1 MVGINGLDKKTIL
14 KDEIFAAIFE
24 EKDEV
29 QRARLIISL
38 EDKAGELGVKLQFR
52 TLIKA
57 YSKSLKEKE
66 KAEAEAAAQQKTQI
80 LETTGRTA
88 FKSPYPNLCCI
99 GWTADEYGV
108 FKNSRGDKS
117 DMLACYHPIL
127 PIARIK
133 NIETGE
139 EQLRIAFKRG
149 GKWQELNASKLITS
163 SAARIIGLAAQGV
176 SVTSESAKNLVRFL
190 ADVENLNDNF
200 IKIKESTTKLGW
212 IRGDFL
218 PYKSDIL
225 FDGEVKFKQITEA
238 IHEKGEFQEWLN
250 CIKDIRKTAPL
261 EIKIMLA
268 ASFASVLVK
277 PLSALPFFVDLW
289 GETESGKSVALMVAA
304 SVWGNPDEN
313 AYIKDYKGT
322 EVGLEAICDVL
333 NNLPLLLDD
342 SSKKNRRLE
351 DNFEGLIY
359 DLCSGKGKTRSNKE
373 LGIARECSWKNCILT
388 NGERPLSGYVTQ
400 GGAMN
405 RILEVHAEHKL
416 FDNPM
421 KVCGIIKKN
430 YGFAGKMFIE
440 YIKRTGFSSI
450 KEIQE
455 RYLRLISTK
464 EHMAKQALSVSI
476 ILTADRIATDLIFK
490 DGAYIDVDDILQILT
505 GYDEISEV
513 KRCYQ
518 YILDK
523 IAMNPGHF
531 SGDDRLEQWGDISN
545 GYARF
550 YPAALRKLCQDEK
563 YNDKAFLQWAKETNL
578 LLIDKDKKFHKTIKK
593 NGKCYKTFTLKL
605 ETLEENGEKNEDGFM
620 NISSVDWLPFS

>member
-1 MVGINGLDKKTIL
+1 MVGINRLDKKTIL

-80 LETTGRTA
+80 LESTGRTS
-88 FKSPYPNLCCI
+88 FKGPYPDLCCV
-99 GWTADEYGV
+99 GWMADEYGV
-108 FKNSRGDKS
+108 FKNSRGDKG

-149 GKWQELNASKLITS
+149 GKWQELNASKLVTS
-163 SAARIIGLAAQGV
+163 SAARIISLATQGI
-176 SVTSESAKNLVRFL
+176 SVTSENAKNLVRYL
-190 ADVENLNDNF
+190 ADVENLNDNLV
-200 IKIKESTTKLGW
+200 KIKESTTKLGW
-212 IRGDFL
+212 NKGTFL
-218 PYKSDIL
+218 PYDSEIL
-225 FDGEVKFKQITEA
+225 FDGETKFKQITEA

-250 CIKDIRKTAPL
+250 CIKDIRRTAPL
-261 EIKIMLA
+261 EIQVMLA

-289 GETESGKSVALMVAA
+289 GETESGKSVALMMAA

-313 AYIKDYKGT
+313 TYIKDYKGT
-322 EVGLEAICDVL
+322 EVGLEAICNVL

-342 SSKKNRRLE
+342 SSNKNRRLE
-351 DNFEGLIY
+351 DNFESLIY

-373 LGIARECSWKNCILT
+373 LGLSRECTWKNCIIT

-405 RILEVHAEHKL
+405 RILEIHAGHKL
-416 FDNPM
+416 LDNPT
-421 KVCGIIKKN
+421 KVCKTIKEN
-430 YGFAGKMFIE
+430 YGFAGKMFVE
-440 YIKRTGFSSI
+440 YVKRVGISSI
-450 KEIQE
+450 KEVQE

-464 EHMAKQALSVSI
+464 EHMAKQALSLSV

-490 DGAYIDVDDILQILT
+490 DKIYIDIEDVLQILT
-505 GYDEISEV
+505 GYDEVSEV

-518 YILDK
+518 YLIDK
-523 IAMNPGHF
+523 IVMNPGHF

-550 YPAALRKLCQDEK
+550 YPAALQKLCQDGK
-563 YNDKAFLQWAKETNL
+563 YNHKAFLQWAKETNL
-578 LLIDKDKKFHKTIKK
+578 LLVDKGQSLYKTIKK
-593 NGKCYKTFTLKL
+593 FGKCYKTFTFKIESLQD
-605 ETLEENGEKNEDGFM
+605 GEVKNEDGFA
-620 NISSVDWLPFS
+620 NVCSDDCLPFV